1 MQNGKNDRILLS
13 VVVPLFNEEDNLQAL
28 FARFK
33 EIEAQLSNVEF
44 EFIFVDDGSGDNTF
58 SIASNLCKQHSNIT
72 VLKFDRNYGSHPAI
86 AAGFAASRGDCVMF
100 IAGDLQDPPALI
112 AEMIDRWKDGA
123 KIVWAARTVV
133 QNQPFKDMMFSVL
146 YWGFFNV
153 SVRHPVPA
161 RGVDFFLVDKSVVD
175 AIRPNAQKEEPIFAQ
190 ITETGLSSTVVRYTK
205 QARASGKSGWTLK
218 KKLDLVFQTLIYSP
232 LPAAKAGMMAIAA
245 YITALVFWPLS
256 RKYLTGVAGDAV
268 FAVIGTLLLVGALLN
283 LIAAVTLFV
292 YHLRLKARSGN
303 SARFVIQEKVLS
315 KSSMGILQE

>member
-1 MQNGKNDRILLS
+1 LQNGKNDRILLS

-33 EIEAQLSNVEF
+33 EIETQLPNVEF

-58 SIASNLCKQHSNIT
+58 SIASSLCKQHPNIT
-72 VLKFDRNYGSHPAI
+72 VLKFERNYGSHPAI
-86 AAGFAASRGDCVMF
+86 AAGFAASRGDCVIF

-112 AEMIDRWKDGA
+112 GEMIDRWRNGS

-133 QNQPFKDMMFSVL
+133 QNQPFKDMMFSIL

-175 AIRPNAQKEEPIFAQ
+175 SIRPNAQKEEPIFAQ
-190 ITETGLSSTVVRYTK
+190 ITETGLPSSVVHYAK
-205 QARASGKSGWTLK
+205 QARAAGKSGWTLK

-232 LPAAKAGMMAIAA
+232 LPAAKAGMMAVAA
-245 YITALVFWPLS
+245 YILALLFWPLS
-256 RKYLTGVAGDAV
+256 QKYLTGVTGDAI
-268 FAVIGTLLLVGALLN
+268 FAIGGTLLLLGALLN

-292 YHLRLKARSGN
+292 CHLQLKDRSGK
-303 SARFVIQEKVLS
+303 APRFVIQQKVVS
-315 KSSMGILQE
+315 EPSMGIVRE